1 MPLVEGPCNCTVLP
15 KEREQEAILDRSH
28 LILTLLH
35 RAVHTDHHV
44 GSVMH
49 AVAIV
54 GDREGVSRLDGE
66 VGVGDRGWLGRQRLG
81 HIYYLLYV
89 AWQLYIWPCGQT
101 RPKILEV
108 PAEILHLAIEN
119 ASNTLGQSF
128 QGRSLRCQR
137 NQLITK

>member
-1 MPLVEGPCNCTVLP
+1 
-15 KEREQEAILDRSH
+15 
-28 LILTLLH
+28 
-35 RAVHTDHHV
+35 
-44 GSVMH
+44 MH

-66 VGVGDRGWLGRQRLG
+66 VGVGDRRWLGRQRLG

-119 ASNTLGQSF
+119 ASDTLRQSF